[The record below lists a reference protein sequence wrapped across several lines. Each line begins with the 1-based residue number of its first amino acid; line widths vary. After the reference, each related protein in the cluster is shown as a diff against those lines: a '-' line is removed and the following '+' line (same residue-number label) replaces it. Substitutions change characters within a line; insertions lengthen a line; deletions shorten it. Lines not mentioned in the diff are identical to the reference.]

1 MSTPEST
8 TQQPT
13 VSRTIKCDQGDYTV
27 SAPHTV
33 FNTENGKSFLTFS
46 TVADAAEAFTALRAA
61 GVRCYYL
68 SYSLFV
74 KTQSDLTED
83 SLRAATL
90 ALVPSANVTYLR
102 VDTNGHTGKVVVD
115 LLPDYQTLKSSV
127 GGEFRFFHFDPK
139 RVHSL
144 RDGTTS
150 SRPTRPDTR
159 TARPTGAGFSGLRTN
174 SSAGR
179 GAGGRSTG
187 GRGRGAG
194 RGGRTNVNSV

>member
-27 SAPHTV
+27 SVQHTV

-46 TVADAAEAFTALRAA
+46 TVADAAETFTNLRAA

-74 KTQSDLTED
+74 KTQNDLTED
-83 SLRAATL
+83 SLRAATF
-90 ALVPSANVTYLR
+90 ALVPDANLTYMR

-115 LLPDYQTLKSSV
+115 LLPDYQTLKSSM
-127 GGEFRFFHFDPK
+127 GGEYRFFHFDPK
-139 RVHSL
+139 RVHAL

-150 SRPTRPDTR
+150 SRPSRPDTR
-159 TARPTGAGFSGLRTN
+159 TARPASAGFSGLRTTN
-174 SSAGR
+174 SSGR

-187 GRGRGAG
+187 GRGGG

>member
-27 SAPHTV
+27 SVPHNV

-46 TVADAAEAFTALRAA
+46 TTADAANAFTALRAA

-90 ALVPSANVTYLR
+90 ALVPAANLTYLR

-115 LLPDYQTLKSSV
+115 LLPDYQTLKSGM

-139 RVHSL
+139 RVHALRDGSTGFNSL
-144 RDGTTS
+144 RDNTKPVGT
-150 SRPTRPDTR
+150 
-159 TARPTGAGFSGLRTN
+159 GFNGLRTN

-179 GAGGRSTG
+179 GAGHSTGGRGAGRSTG
-187 GRGRGAG
+187 GRGAS
-194 RGGRTNVNSV
+194 RGGRTNV